1 MPFIRINNRK
11 NFLLDDVPDLHPSSA
26 GYLTFWREQKKRVIE
41 GFWGVDDDRVNLDIS
56 ITHIE
61 DIEGQTKWRWMP
73 PQLYFY
79 VNLTQI
85 EMEDENS
92 VASAPILTRP
102 TLRDT
107 EWEIFYN
114 WIEARG
120 FSGFEGDDNYT
131 CLREVLDVE
140 LGNKTISDL
149 AAKKYESAFKTP
161 DKLKSYIPARDYLRK
176 LHDKNLGKPL
186 YQNKAKDL
194 MLLGSRG
201 IGKSYSVGNGVIL
214 HELITDGKKR
224 YDKEHRRVE
233 IFVGAGIASK
243 STDLLEKVEN
253 AMNNL
258 KGAWA
263 YNTDNEIPS
272 PLKKSMSGTLL
283 PNNKRGW
290 RAVYEKKVAG
300 EMKEVGSRSTIK
312 HGIYTV
318 ENPEAAA
325 GTRPTVMIIEEVGLL
340 EPVLKVHACYAPGTK
355 VRMFD
360 GTLNTVENITTDSL
374 IMGHDGTL
382 RTVKK
387 TYNGLDTMYKIKQS
401 NGVSYTVNSRHKL
414 YLEQF
419 ANEPSDGI
427 FTTTAEEWYNS
438 TISNRRKKRTYTLKS
453 GEIEFPKVTLDID
466 PYFMGLY
473 LGDGVVK
480 SSGVCYHYSE
490 VEIQDY
496 LVNYYTSLGLDYYTR
511 EGHGVVLCCP
521 TANYKRKGNTIRQAL
536 KKYNTLNVK
545 HLHKDFQLSSISD
558 RLQLLAGL
566 LDSDGTLSKRDSGYE
581 YVFTQTNRP
590 ELFDKVVFV
599 ARSLGFRVSTCNH
612 VFTHKGVEKTRQQ
625 CTITGDIA
633 RIPCKVTR
641 KQVPKDYKVE
651 RSSIRSSFTIEK
663 LDVGEYYGFEL
674 NEDFRFLGEDNRICE
689 NSNEACQTR
698 NGNKFGSSFYIGTGG
713 NVDKIQE
720 SEIIFRDPEAY
731 GFLGFTDEWEGSS
744 KPIGF
749 FIPAYY
755 ANNEFK
761 DHNGNTDVDRAI
773 AFYEKRR
780 EEKKGARSSNALD
793 MEMMNYP
800 IKPSEMFLN
809 SNKNMF
815 PVADLKE
822 QLAEI
827 KTKPHKYEDL
837 TWFGELVTGA
847 EGKIT
852 WKNKEA
858 SGLLR
863 EWPIKDNKNKPGL
876 IQIFEMPK
884 LDGEG
889 KTMGNRYIVGTDTY
903 DDDESSTLSLGS
915 AFVIDTFFDRIVAEF
930 TGRPETTEF
939 YEITRRLT
947 LFYNAENN
955 YEQNKKGLF
964 WHYEKKNSIHLLA
977 ETPKSLSDTS
987 DVKILKVGNRKYG
1000 TTATVAVNAYALRLI
1015 NSWLVSPDPTAEE
1028 GSGRLNLHNI
1038 KSIGLLNELISY
1050 NPNGNFDRISAL
1062 GMALILKEDKYQ
1074 LYDHSP
1080 KEAVKV
1086 KDLAQ
1091 DSFFTSRFNKNAL
1104 PNSNDGWLD
1113 TMNGFMELSHTN
1125 RRNNFPRH

>member
-61 DIEGQTKWRWMP
+61 DIEGQNKWRWMP

-120 FSGFEGDDNYT
+120 FSGFEGDDDYT

-140 LGNKTISDL
+140 LGHKTISDL

-176 LHDKNLGKPL
+176 LHDRNLGKPL

-224 YDKEHRRVE
+224 YDKEPRRVE

-253 AMNNL
+253 AMNSL

-340 EPVLKVHACYAPGTK
+340 EPVLKVHA
-355 VRMFD
+355 
-360 GTLNTVENITTDSL
+360 
-374 IMGHDGTL
+374 
-382 RTVKK
+382 
-387 TYNGLDTMYKIKQS
+387 
-401 NGVSYTVNSRHKL
+401 
-414 YLEQF
+414 
-419 ANEPSDGI
+419 
-427 FTTTAEEWYNS
+427 
-438 TISNRRKKRTYTLKS
+438 
-453 GEIEFPKVTLDID
+453 
-466 PYFMGLY
+466 
-473 LGDGVVK
+473 
-480 SSGVCYHYSE
+480 
-490 VEIQDY
+490 
-496 LVNYYTSLGLDYYTR
+496 
-511 EGHGVVLCCP
+511 
-521 TANYKRKGNTIRQAL
+521 
-536 KKYNTLNVK
+536 
-545 HLHKDFQLSSISD
+545 
-558 RLQLLAGL
+558 
-566 LDSDGTLSKRDSGYE
+566 
-581 YVFTQTNRP
+581 
-590 ELFDKVVFV
+590 
-599 ARSLGFRVSTCNH
+599 
-612 VFTHKGVEKTRQQ
+612 
-625 CTITGDIA
+625 
-633 RIPCKVTR
+633 
-641 KQVPKDYKVE
+641 
-651 RSSIRSSFTIEK
+651 
-663 LDVGEYYGFEL
+663 
-674 NEDFRFLGEDNRICE
+674 
-689 NSNEACQTR
+689 SNEACQTR

-731 GFLGFTDEWEGSS
+731 GFLGFNDEWEGSS

-780 EEKKGARSSNALD
+780 DEKKGARSSNALD

-822 QLAEI
+822 QLSEI

-837 TWFGELVTGA
+837 TWFGELVTGS
-847 EGKIT
+847 EGKIV

-964 WHYEKKNSIHLLA
+964 WHYEKKNSVHLLA

-1028 GSGRLNLHNI
+1028 DSGRLNLHNI

-1080 KEAVKV
+1080 KETVKV

-1091 DSFFTSRFNKNAL
+1091 DAFFTSRFNKNAL

-1125 RRNNFPRH
+1125 RRNNFPRY